1 MSFIDPNKDQ
11 LKNYS
16 YLLKSEGLCYNDLDD
31 VSILKIQ
38 PDEEQDIL
46 AGYGLEVFD
55 RDALLRS
62 VVVTKT
68 KRGDG
73 IGRIIVNDALKV
85 GKELGIT
92 TMYLLT
98 TTADKF
104 FQKFGFNVIQRTAV
118 PDAIGNTTE
127 FKTFCPDTAVCMKYE
142 I

>member
-1 MSFIDPNKDQ
+1 MSFINPNKDQ
-11 LKNYS
+11 LKNYKD
-16 YLLKSEGLCYNDLDD
+16 LLKSEGLCYNDLDY

-38 PDEEQDIL
+38 PDDEQDIY

-62 VVVTKT
+62 VVVTKA

-73 IGRIIVNDALKV
+73 AGKIIVKDALKAA
-85 GKELGIT
+85 KELGVS

-104 FQKFGFNVIQRTAV
+104 FLRLGFKVIQRTSV